1 MEYVLEVL
9 FPYLALLYAFDC
21 ITYIRAHHLL
31 LTSVFGNKFNLKRSG
46 LHFAG
51 LLPTSQAIASH
62 DIPICYTPDGIYVVF
77 DKSYAESGMYKAKA
91 FNFLTFQDI
100 EVIEAEGKNIKINNN
115 HTIKTPS
122 SLNARF
128 TAKFVNEIKTLEPQ
142 DRIEKIKAYLSDSFD
157 LEEIKKI
164 KKSNSKSISILKI
177 LSSYLFVLVFLL
189 LPMVLYFNLSKYID
203 LNALVTCIL
212 LLYFIMLIVA
222 FLTHKKMYPPD
233 KGHRAYM
240 LVSIIFSPVNA
251 IHALSYLT
259 KNLYFRFNYLA
270 IAAYFMPRDSFKE
283 LVRREI
289 FLIEQ
294 YENEI
299 SRSDWRIFWELK
311 KASVQGLLEKCEIS
325 LTEILSTPEKQDQT
339 AILYCPF
346 CMTEYS
352 QKRDYCIDCEVALK
366 NINQEKRGISLD
378 KDTGVSIPN

>member
-1 MEYVLEVL
+1 MKYVLEVL
-9 FPYLALLYAFDC
+9 FPYLALLYVFDC
-21 ITYIRAHHLL
+21 ITYIKAHHLL
-31 LTSVFGNKFNLKRSG
+31 LTAFFGNKFGLKRSG

-51 LLPTSQAIASH
+51 LLPTSQTIVSH
-62 DIPICYTPDGIYVVF
+62 DLPIFYTPDGIYIVF
-77 DKSYAESGMYKAKA
+77 DKSYSESGIYKAED
-91 FNFLTFQDI
+91 FNLLTFQDI
-100 EVIEAEGKNIKINNN
+100 EVIEAEGKNIKINNK

-122 SLNARF
+122 SLSARL
-128 TAKFVNEIKTLEPQ
+128 TAKFVNEIKILKPQ

-164 KKSNSKSISILKI
+164 KTSNSKSFSVLNI
-177 LSSYLFVLVFLL
+177 LSSYLSVLVFLI
-189 LPMVLYFNLSKYID
+189 LPMVLYLNLSKYIN
-203 LNALVTCIL
+203 LHALISCIL
-212 LLYFIMLIVA
+212 LFYFLLLIVA
-222 FLTHKKMYPPD
+222 FLTHKKLHPSD
-233 KGHRAYM
+233 KELRAYT

-259 KNLYFRFNYLA
+259 KDLYFRFNYLA

-289 FLIEQ
+289 FLIDY

-299 SRSDWRIFWELK
+299 NRPDWQIFWELK
-311 KASVQGLLEKCEIS
+311 KTYVQGLLDKCEIP

-346 CMTEYS
+346 CMTEYR

-366 NINQEKRGISLD
+366 NIFVCDQNF
-378 KDTGVSIPN
+378 TSIKSKNF